1 MYKEVPGLVL
11 YRDLGQDSI
20 LYCMA
25 DIFEAWEKKTST
37 KEELV
42 TRIYQQIKR
51 ILDVATSYG
60 FNRNLWQD
68 YLAFLLITNENSFT
82 LTCEKVGAGDGSVNA
97 FAKNDYAIFKRLFHL
112 ILHRSRRILALTVS
126 QQSRITSHCRRR
138 NRCITRMSVR
148 RCVISATVSARRK
161 VSMRSL
167 LS

>member
-51 ILDVATSYG
+51 ILDVAPAIACNG
-60 FNRNLWQD
+60 
-68 YLAFLLITNENSFT
+68 
-82 LTCEKVGAGDGSVNA
+82 KVGRD
-97 FAKNDYAIFKRLFHL
+97 
-112 ILHRSRRILALTVS
+112 
-126 QQSRITSHCRRR
+126 
-138 NRCITRMSVR
+138 
-148 RCVISATVSARRK
+148 
-161 VSMRSL
+161 
-167 LS
+167 

>member
-51 ILDVATSYG
+51 LLRCQMLLESG
-60 FNRNLWQD
+60 SGRESNRM
-68 YLAFLLITNENSFT
+68 E
-82 LTCEKVGAGDGSVNA
+82 AGGLG
-97 FAKNDYAIFKRLFHL
+97 KGRLY
-112 ILHRSRRILALTVS
+112 SS
-126 QQSRITSHCRRR
+126 D
-138 NRCITRMSVR
+138 
-148 RCVISATVSARRK
+148 
-161 VSMRSL
+161 
-167 LS
+167 

>member
-82 LTCEKVGAGDGSVNA
+82 LTCEKVGAGD
-97 FAKNDYAIFKRLFHL
+97 Y
-112 ILHRSRRILALTVS
+112 RR
-126 QQSRITSHCRRR
+126 
-138 NRCITRMSVR
+138 
-148 RCVISATVSARRK
+148 
-161 VSMRSL
+161 
-167 LS
+167 